1 MTEDR
6 ASNHAHSQMSGFR
19 GSYLAR
25 IDALSGEVI
34 RGQFFHVRADG
45 PTSQRRRWT
54 TVAIAAD
61 EASELMVA
69 GSGSYHFPCSPE
81 SADNYSGLCQGTN
94 LRFQGQAV
102 GPYFGGEAGIVVIS
116 PEFDQR
122 LRLAKLNPSDSASGG
137 GDARPRA
144 VARQNGVSVVA
155 LHTERQLTT
164 FQADQ
169 ESPNGQSIYI
179 AVWQYQNSTTDPEE
193 WIFNDRFE

>member
-102 GPYFGGEAGIVVIS
+102 CPYFGGEAGIVVIS